1 MNTNEPREPSSTEGA
16 QFGDDDH
23 VEVLVEDLFIEDYQ
37 TPLTLAPQHPERRR
51 HERGRVARAMRK
63 RAPTLL
69 GGLAAV
75 GGLVLATLFFSGR
88 RRKPSRLSRLF
99 LKLGLA
105 R

>member
-1 MNTNEPREPSSTEGA
+1 MTMSEPREPLSTEGG

-37 TPLTLAPQHPERRR
+37 TPLTLPAQPERRR
-51 HERGRVARAMRK
+51 SRVARAMRT
-63 RAPTLL
+63 RATSLV
-69 GGLAAV
+69 GGIAAV
-75 GGLVLATLFFSGR
+75 GGLVLATLFFTGR
-88 RRKPSRLSRLF
+88 RRKTSGLSRLF

>member
-1 MNTNEPREPSSTEGA
+1 MNSNEPREPISTEGG

-37 TPLTLAPQHPERRR
+37 TPLTLPKTPERRR
-51 HERGRVARAMRK
+51 SRVGRVMRK
-63 RAPTLL
+63 RATSLV
-69 GGLAAV
+69 GGVAAI
-75 GGLVLATLFFSGR
+75 GGLVLATLFFAGR
-88 RRKPSRLSRLF
+88 RRKVSGLSRLF

>member
-1 MNTNEPREPSSTEGA
+1 MNINEPREPISTEGG

-37 TPLTLAPQHPERRR
+37 TPLTLVPKPERRR
-51 HERGRVARAMRK
+51 ARVARVMRT
-63 RAPTLL
+63 RATSLI
-69 GGLAAV
+69 GGVAAI
-75 GGLVLATLFFSGR
+75 GGLVLATMFFTGR
-88 RRKPSRLSRLF
+88 RRKTSALARVF

>member
-1 MNTNEPREPSSTEGA
+1 MNTNEPREPASTEGA

-37 TPLTLAPQHPERRR
+37 TPLTLAPQHPERRG
-51 HERGRVARAMRK
+51 RGRVARAMRK
-63 RAPTLL
+63 RAPSLL
-69 GGLAAV
+69 GSVAAI
-75 GGLVLATLFFSGR
+75 GGLLVATLFFSGR
-88 RRKPSRLSRLF
+88 RRKVSGLSRLF

>member
-1 MNTNEPREPSSTEGA
+1 MNSNEPREPVSTEGA

-37 TPLTLAPQHPERRR
+37 TPLTLPAEHPR
-51 HERGRVARAMRK
+51 HRHRGRVSRVMR
-63 RAPTLL
+63 RSATSLL
-69 GGLAAV
+69 GGIAAV
-75 GGLVLATLFFSGR
+75 GGLVLAALFFKGR
-88 RRKPSRLSRLF
+88 RRKVSGLSRLF

>member
-1 MNTNEPREPSSTEGA
+1 MNTNEPREPASSEGA

-37 TPLTLAPQHPERRR
+37 TPLTLAPQPERR
-51 HERGRVARAMRK
+51 ERGRVGRVMRK
-63 RAPTLL
+63 RATSLL
-69 GGLAAV
+69 GGVAAI

>member
-1 MNTNEPREPSSTEGA
+1 MNIDDPREPISTEGG

-37 TPLTLAPQHPERRR
+37 TPLALAERPER
-51 HERGRVARAMRK
+51 HRGRMARVMRK
-63 RAPTLL
+63 RATSLI
-69 GGLAAV
+69 GGVAAI
-75 GGLVLATLFFSGR
+75 GGLVLVTLFFSGR
-88 RRKPSRLSRLF
+88 RRRPSAMSRLF